1 MGLGNLFGK
10 DKDKK
15 DDEKSEQQKIG
26 ETIKGLSD
34 RIYELQKQ
42 LNQRNAEIDK
52 LTMQLS
58 EAQQQVD
65 TARGAAGAEH
75 LALSATQDA
84 LRDAQARM
92 RELEAQIAQLAKE
105 KAEAETKS
113 AGAVIAEM
121 AGGTAGMAVGATAW
135 VQKAG
140 GKGLRR
146 RGAPGLN
153 SEVHDSLAP
162 GTQLTLL
169 EGPVAA
175 DGYHWW
181 RIRAADGREGWVAG
195 EELVTTPE

>member
-10 DKDKK
+10 DKDKE
-15 DDEKSEQQKIG
+15 DDKSEQQKIG

-34 RIYELQKQ
+34 RIYDLQKQ
-42 LNQRNAEIDK
+42 LNQRSGEIDK
-52 LTMQLS
+52 LTMQLN

-65 TARGAAGAEH
+65 TAKGAAGAER

-84 LRDAQARM
+84 LRNAQSRT
-92 RELEAQIAQLAKE
+92 RELEAQLAQLTKE

-113 AGAVIAEM
+113 AGAAV
-121 AGGTAGMAVGATAW
+121 AGMAVGKAGMAAGATAW

-140 GKGLRR
+140 GKSLRR
-146 RGAPGLN
+146 RSAPGLN
-153 SEVHDSLAP
+153 STVQDGLAP
-162 GTQLTLL
+162 GTELTLL

-175 DGYHWW
+175 DGYNWW

-195 EELVTTPE
+195 EELVTSPE